1 MEGKIMNNTYLRG
14 IFAAGLIGAGMVAVQ
29 PAQSADVYGPFPV
42 TLSPWLG
49 TEKNSMGY
57 TGQIARHV
65 LHDSL
70 KSLAGKGNGKPNPEL
85 KKKMLSYF
93 SAKDAGRKILAP
105 KSNKAVSYTH
115 LRAH

>member
-1 MEGKIMNNTYLRG
+1 MSNTFLRG
-14 IFAAGLIGAGMVAVQ
+14 ILAASVVGAGMVVVQ
-29 PAQSADVYGPFPV
+29 PAHSSGHPSDVYGPFPI

-49 TEKNSMGY
+49 AEKSSMGY

-85 KKKMLSYF
+85 KKKMLI
-93 SAKDAGRKILAP
+93 KLLILH
-105 KSNKAVSYTH
+105 SH
-115 LRAH
+115 ELQ